1 MLLATAMITRAASDS
16 GEVVLPADRFF
27 SFRASLAGRTPQ
39 HRKATSNKH
48 RRRRSEFGRIRS
60 LVAALVG
67 VLLLPAPPLGILDDG
82 YRQNSRV
89 ALENAADMPEHILSA
104 TSELGG

>member
-48 RRRRSEFGRIRS
+48 RRRRRRSEFGRIRS
-60 LVAALVG
+60 PVAALVG
-67 VLLLPAPPLGILDDG
+67 VLLLPAPPLGILEDG
-82 YRQNSRV
+82 YRPN
-89 ALENAADMPEHILSA
+89 
-104 TSELGG
+104 

>member
-1 MLLATAMITRAASDS
+1 
-16 GEVVLPADRFF
+16 
-27 SFRASLAGRTPQ
+27 
-39 HRKATSNKH
+39 
-48 RRRRSEFGRIRS
+48 
-60 LVAALVG
+60 VAALVG

-89 ALENAADMPEHILSA
+89 ALENAADMPAHVLSA

>member
-1 MLLATAMITRAASDS
+1 MITGAASDS
-16 GEVVLPADRFF
+16 GEVVRAPADRFF

-48 RRRRSEFGRIRS
+48 RRRRSEFGRITS
-60 LVAALVG
+60 PVAALVG

-82 YRQNSRV
+82 YRPNSRV
-89 ALENAADMPEHILSA
+89 ALENAADMPEHVLSA